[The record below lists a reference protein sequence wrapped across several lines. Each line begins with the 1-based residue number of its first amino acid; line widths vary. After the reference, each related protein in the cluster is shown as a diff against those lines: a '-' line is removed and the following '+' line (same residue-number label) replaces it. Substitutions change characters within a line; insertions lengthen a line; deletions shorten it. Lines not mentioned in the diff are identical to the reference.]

1 MMDAEQLI
9 GKYQRVF
16 NSSEGMDV
24 LNDLREFS
32 GIDAPFGSA
41 VTHEEFAYK
50 AGMQDMMKY
59 IEALTSTEE

>member
-1 MMDAEQLI
+1 MIDTEKLI
-9 GKYQRVF
+9 SAYQRVF

-32 GIDAPFGSA
+32 GIDAPFGCA

-59 IEALTSTEE
+59 IEALTSAKE